1 MSSVETTQTHRIP
14 ASRRETGVAIA
25 CGLGFVALGLLFAFG
40 GLEGTR
46 RYPAWQMELI
56 GWLSLLFF
64 GPLTL
69 FILLSAATT
78 PRVPLIL
85 APEGLTDL
93 RVSPDRI
100 GWTEITSVR
109 VVRSFGQQM
118 AQLRLSPEAQAR
130 VRVRALA
137 RLVQTMNRG
146 SHGDGLWINAQGVEI
161 SQAELAQLL
170 RSYWQAHGAPHPT
183 KGSGS

>member
-1 MSSVETTQTHRIP
+1 MSLVETAQTRRIP
-14 ASRRETGVAIA
+14 ASRRETGVALA
-25 CGLGFVALGLLFAFG
+25 CGLGFVALGLVFAFG
-40 GLEGTR
+40 GLEGTHR
-46 RYPAWQMELI
+46 HSAGKIELI

-100 GWTEITSVR
+100 GWTEITR
-109 VVRSFGQQM
+109 IRTVRSVGYQFV
-118 AQLRLSPEAQAR
+118 QLRLSPEAQAR
-130 VRVRALA
+130 VHMTVFARLVRAL
-137 RLVQTMNRG
+137 NRG
-146 SHGDGLWINAQGVEI
+146 SHGDGLWINPQGVQI
-161 SQAELAQLL
+161 SQSELERLL
-170 RSYWQAHGAPHPT
+170 RSYWQAHRAPRRIGEPR
-183 KGSGS
+183 S